1 LILLSIN
8 PILKG
13 GKYMIKKMGMTL
25 VVVGAITLAGCGA
38 VSSSTPGSTS
48 DTTTSEVDPALAKLQ
63 SAFDSLG
70 GLIAD
75 PTNITTGFQ
84 VPISLANG
92 VTATW
97 TSAEPGVLSF
107 STTPVNGL
115 INATVNRPVKGNG
128 DASFN
133 IFADLSI
140 AAELTAGN
148 LTRRWTQG
156 VTVKQSTVDLIVINS
171 IADILAL
178 KDPALDRALNVT
190 LSNMTI
196 FARSGG
202 EAFAFDGTGIIQIY
216 RGAAEN
222 LTVGK
227 VYTISGLIDWYFG
240 IWEIVDSTAEEQVN
254 ATPQMPTKEPITGVL
269 GKVNRLTGEGAHLS
283 AGLTAAAGNFEPI
296 YARVTGK
303 VAIIADRPANYNTY
317 ILDKDMEPASFVAG
331 TASVPAN
338 ALLVYYQTVNYD
350 LIKAYNG
357 LEISIDVV
365 IYTFRSDQR
374 AFAVYYVGG
383 PTGITA
389 NLTDAQAQT
398 IDAAALSLP
407 PSITDATTLTLPATG
422 TNGGSAIT
430 WSSSHPDVINATT
443 GAVTIPDPAV
453 VVTLTASI
461 QKGSATAITRTFE
474 VVVGELE
481 NTILADFENLT
492 ASSVAYSEAII
503 VWKNPNNRAAIVAD
517 ATGFAYIFE
526 SAATP
531 TVTSLEVGQ
540 FVGLNYVVGVFN
552 GFSQMTNVKV
562 VTPKGA
568 TAPTPLA
575 PTVWTA
581 SEANLYATS
590 AKAGVRYVTFEG
602 VYGYQSGNFTNGY
615 LPGFGL
621 RQIQLT
627 GSDNALRNTKFNV
640 TGWLNGRS
648 GGVGSNPNAVPPF
661 STIVLQGQT
670 YSTPETVS
678 DAEKLALATQRYVA
692 PVANPT
698 LTSNL
703 TLPTPIYGT
712 VAWTSENTS
721 VISNSGV
728 ITRPASGQPDV
739 SVKLTY
745 VITVGAV
752 SSQPVE
758 ITYVVKAQEAVTANS
773 IYKLNMSAS
782 SNIATGTFNTT
793 YADVDTVS
801 FKDNDLNK
809 TNDWKFR
816 GVNPNNFSVPGI
828 RFGGKA
834 ADPKLNAANVS
845 ISGGSL
851 TNLPSAISD
860 TSKLT
865 AIYVQSTSVITGD
878 VNQIKIVTLDIFG
891 TASNYILSKFYV
903 QASSSADFS
912 TGVVDLG
919 SGDIAANSTIT
930 INSSQTTTDSYY
942 RVFVG
947 IEIPT
952 TTSNGGII
960 IQSIEFIKA

>member
-1 LILLSIN
+1 
-8 PILKG
+8 
-13 GKYMIKKMGMTL
+13 MFKKMGMTL

-38 VSSSTPGSTS
+38 TSSSTPDSS
-48 DTTTSEVDPALAKLQ
+48 SQASSSAVDPALAKLQ
-63 SAFDSLG
+63 AAFDSLG
-70 GLIAD
+70 GLISD

-84 VPISLANG
+84 VPINLANG

-115 INATVNRPVKGNG
+115 INATVNRPLKGNG
-128 DASFN
+128 DAAFN

-178 KDPALDRALNVT
+178 KDPALDRTLNVR
-190 LSNMTI
+190 LENLTI

-222 LTVGK
+222 LTVGR

-254 ATPQMPTKEPITGVL
+254 ATPLLPSKEPITGVL

-283 AGLTAAAGNFEPI
+283 AGLTAEAGNFEPI

-303 VAIIADRPANYNTY
+303 VAILADRPANYNTY
-317 ILDKDMEPASFVAG
+317 ILDKDMEPAAFVAG

-338 ALLVYYQTVNYD
+338 ALLVYYQTVDYN
-350 LIKAYNG
+350 LIKAYDG
-357 LEISIDVV
+357 IVITIDVV

-389 NLTDAQAQT
+389 NLTDAQAQA
-398 IDAAALSLP
+398 IDGAAITLP
-407 PSITDATTLTLPATG
+407 ASITDATTLTLPATG
-422 TNGGSAIT
+422 SNGGSAIT
-430 WSSSHPDVINATT
+430 WSSSHPDVINVTT
-443 GAVTIPDPAV
+443 GVVTIPNPAV

-461 QKGSATAITRTFE
+461 LKGAGPALVRTYE
-474 VVVGELE
+474 VVVGQLE
-481 NTILADFENLT
+481 NTTMAALLT
-492 ASSVAYSEAII
+492 KSAGNIAYSEAE
-503 VWKNPNNRAAIVAD
+503 VVYLSADKRSAVLAD
-517 ATGFAYIFE
+517 ATGYGYIFN
-526 SAATP
+526 SVALNIT
-531 TVTSLEVGQ
+531 LGQ
-540 FVGLNYVVGVFN
+540 FIGASYTVGIFRGLV
-552 GFSQMTNVKV
+552 QMTAVKL
-562 VTPKGA
+562 VTPKGVDPNITPVAQVMTATEALPLTSA
-568 TAPTPLA
+568 TAWA
-575 PTVWTA
+575 PSFVTMTLVGYA
-581 SEANLYATS
+581 S
-590 AKAGVRYVTFEG
+590 GD
-602 VYGYQSGNFTNGY
+602 FTNGY
-615 LPGFGL
+615 LAGFGTRFIQTNGAPTSL
-621 RQIQLT
+621 R
-627 GSDNALRNTKFNV
+627 DKKFTV
-640 TGWLNGRS
+640 TGWLTGRGNATPAQS
-648 GGVGSNPNAVPPF
+648 LTLISTLDYTAVATAATNP
-661 STIVLQGQT
+661 T
-670 YSTPETVS
+670 
-678 DAEKLALATQRYVA
+678 DAEKLALSVERFVA
-692 PVANPT
+692 PSATNP

-703 TLPTPIYGT
+703 TLPTPTYGT

-728 ITRPASGQPDV
+728 ITRPASGQSDV

-745 VITVGAV
+745 VITVGEV

-878 VNQIKIVTLDIFG
+878 VNQVKIVTLDIFG

-919 SGDIAANSTIT
+919 SGDITANSTIT

-960 IQSIEFIKA
+960 VQSIEFIKA